1 MILFSRA
8 TVLIFP
14 IMNGILLVLA
24 GENGKGKTMKS
35 LENDIA
41 VELLER
47 SKLYF
52 EYQETQYAAAL
63 DRIRK
68 LEEKGLK
75 VFCIFERDSYCV
87 YLDRQ
92 IYRGIAAESEVC
104 RT

>member
-1 MILFSRA
+1 M
-8 TVLIFP
+8 
-14 IMNGILLVLA
+14 
-24 GENGKGKTMKS
+24 EKGKTMKS

-68 LEEKGLK
+68 LEEKGLNQYVGRSLK
-75 VFCIFERDSYCV
+75 VNGSLCREEIIFWITQEI
-87 YLDRQ
+87 Q
-92 IYRGIAAESEVC
+92 